1 MKQKIRILVL
11 ILAICVTVCSMTSCS
26 ASFWKGLIRIE
37 KPSTEESVTTT
48 ATQAPVEEPEPTVPS
63 ELEYRLTQEDVDA
76 FYEVLAQCEAAYLNA
91 DSTDEE
97 LTALEDRVNEAYYH
111 IVSQAQLAYLHY
123 CLDMQDSGRSAD
135 YLFAADAESDIY
147 EAYMQMCRRMD
158 EAETPWKDRFFE
170 GWSEKDLAEMRGFST
185 ELTELQKE
193 NDQLLVDYRSLSDDA
208 FYEGSAEYYVRL
220 VQNHNRIAELMGYEN
235 YWTYAFA
242 EIYHRDY
249 GEAELE
255 QMRSYVKRYL
265 IPTCQDAKQAFVD
278 RYAQLSEAEQALIA
292 DLLERE
298 DYDSFSTDFLGGYLS
313 TLGEDAGEKM
323 KDMLNPENSFFTD
336 SEAAH
341 VGAFTIYLY
350 EVNRPVCFF
359 GPGYQGL
366 DTVLHEMGHYYSYRV
381 NGRRGLQMD
390 LSEVQ
395 SQGNEWL
402 FGAYLNGVLDS
413 DVAKTVEAYRLYSA
427 LRTVIK
433 STMIDEFEQLCYES
447 SLLTVERANEIM
459 DLLEV
464 EYGGEAWL
472 LECVEDMDLYW
483 RLVTVDQPV
492 YYVSYAVSML
502 AAIQIYCVA
511 ENQSY
516 ETGMETYLALMKP
529 ETNSLLKCLEK
540 VGLKTPMDESLY
552 LDLRELI

>member
-48 ATQAPVEEPEPTVPS
+48 ATQAPVEEPEPTVPL

-97 LTALEDRVNEAYYH
+97 LTALEDQVNEAYYH

-123 CLDMQDSGRSAD
+123 CLDMQDFGRSAD

-158 EAETPWKDRFFE
+158 VAETPWKDRFFE
-170 GWSEKDLAEMRGFST
+170 GWSEKDLEEMRCFST

-255 QMRSYVKRYL
+255 QMRSCVKRYL
-265 IPTCQDAKQAFVD
+265 IPTCQDAKQAFLD

-298 DYDSFSTDFLGGYLS
+298 DYDS
-313 TLGEDAGEKM
+313 
-323 KDMLNPENSFFTD
+323 
-336 SEAAH
+336 
-341 VGAFTIYLY
+341 
-350 EVNRPVCFF
+350 
-359 GPGYQGL
+359 
-366 DTVLHEMGHYYSYRV
+366 
-381 NGRRGLQMD
+381 
-390 LSEVQ
+390 
-395 SQGNEWL
+395 
-402 FGAYLNGVLDS
+402 
-413 DVAKTVEAYRLYSA
+413 
-427 LRTVIK
+427 
-433 STMIDEFEQLCYES
+433 
-447 SLLTVERANEIM
+447 
-459 DLLEV
+459 
-464 EYGGEAWL
+464 
-472 LECVEDMDLYW
+472 
-483 RLVTVDQPV
+483 
-492 YYVSYAVSML
+492 
-502 AAIQIYCVA
+502 
-511 ENQSY
+511 
-516 ETGMETYLALMKP
+516 
-529 ETNSLLKCLEK
+529 
-540 VGLKTPMDESLY
+540 
-552 LDLRELI
+552 